1 MTSTAPSLALNPA
14 VCHRALDAR
23 DARFDGLFFVGIT
36 TTMIYCRPVCPARI
50 SYRDRRRF
58 FDSAA
63 AAEEAGFRPCLRCR
77 PELAPGRAL
86 VDAVPRLAR
95 AAESRIAGGA
105 LNGRGVDHLAR
116 ELGVGERQL
125 RRAMERELGVS
136 PVELAQT
143 HRLLLAKRLLA
154 DTSLSVTRIA
164 FASGF
169 QSLRRFNSVFRE
181 RYRLSPSALRRTP
194 ALSDAGRD
202 AGAGRGSP
210 AAPAEALV
218 RLTLAYRAPLAWH
231 VLTALLQR
239 DAMPGVEVVQGRCYG
254 RTVRLNGASGV
265 VFAEDAV
272 APPRD
277 PQHAM
282 RTHLQVDVSPAL
294 LPVLMPLLARL
305 RHLFDLDAEPTVIDA
320 CLERSGLGPLVRRRP
335 GLRIPGAVE
344 GFEVAL
350 RALLRSRSWGA
361 SRALVQRV
369 VETFG
374 EPLDTGI
381 PVLSRLAPRPEH
393 VVEGG
398 VSRLTAL
405 GVPRRRADAIVSVA
419 RALAQGTLRLE
430 PGGDVTAAH
439 RALLEVAGVG
449 ERLATTI
456 VMHALHWPDAFPAS
470 DRLLLRAAGASSPG
484 ALRARAERWR
494 PWRAYAALHLWLG
507 GEEGRCTDITSISRG
522 RTRSL
527 SSRLSL
533 LQ

>member
-36 TTMIYCRPVCPARI
+36 TTGIYCRPVCPARI

-95 AAESRIAGGA
+95 AAASRIAAGA
-105 LNGRGVDHLAR
+105 LNGRDVDHLAR

-125 RRAMERELGVS
+125 RRAMVRELGVS

-154 DTSLSVTRIA
+154 DTSLPVTRIA

-181 RYRLSPSALRRTP
+181 RYRLSPSALRRTSF
-194 ALSDAGRD
+194 ASSAGRD
-202 AGAGRGSP
+202 AE
-210 AAPAEALV
+210 AARASAVPGEALV
-218 RLTLAYRAPLAWH
+218 RLTLAYRSPFAWD
-231 VLTALLQR
+231 VLLALLR
-239 DAMPGVEVVQGRCYG
+239 HDAMPGVEMVEGACYG
-254 RTVRLNGASGV
+254 RTLRLNGGRGV
-265 VFAEDAV
+265 VFAENAV
-272 APPRD
+272 TPARD
-277 PQHAM
+277 PQSAVKS
-282 RTHLQVDVSPAL
+282 HLDVHVSPAL

-305 RHLFDLDAEPTVIDA
+305 RHLFDLDAEPAVIDA
-320 CLERSGLGPLVRRRP
+320 SLERGGLGLFVRRRP
-335 GLRIPGAVE
+335 GIRIPGAVD

-350 RALLRSRSWGA
+350 GALLRSGLGKAGRDLM
-361 SRALVQRV
+361 RRV
-369 VETFG
+369 VETLG
-374 EPLDTGI
+374 EPLETGI
-381 PVLSRLAPRPEH
+381 PALSRLAPGAERVAEA
-393 VVEGG
+393 GA
-398 VSRLTAL
+398 SRLAAL
-405 GVPRRRADAIVSVA
+405 GVPARRADAIISLA
-419 RALAQGTLRLE
+419 RALAEGRLRLE
-430 PGGDVTAAH
+430 PGSDVTAAH
-439 RALLEVAGVG
+439 RALLDIPGVG

-470 DRLLLRAAGASSPG
+470 DGLLLRAAGASSPG
-484 ALRARAERWR
+484 VLRARAEKWR
-494 PWRAYAALHLWLG
+494 PWRAYAALHLRLG
-507 GEEGRCTDITSISRG
+507 GEHD
-522 RTRSL
+522 
-527 SSRLSL
+527 
-533 LQ
+533 